1 MQFIDIHAGKT
12 TYRNK
17 HIFKKGFGLTEL
29 LAIIKIVA
37 KCDVSTNGMQNTSPL
52 KPTYAAYEGNCKA
65 SAAQCS

>member
-1 MQFIDIHAGKT
+1 MLAKQ
-12 TYRNK
+12 
-17 HIFKKGFGLTEL
+17 HIETNTFLKKGFGLTEL